1 MFGNKKS
8 ELSSAAAESDTVEVP
23 IVVTATLEK
32 NRNETRLPSPLGKKK
47 SQSNGEPSVL
57 SAGAVFKGILSSPGP
72 VHAQGKL
79 EGELTSPHVTL
90 GDSGQMSGKLTCRNL
105 VIDGKFN
112 GELECDEAVAGATS
126 VMEGVLIC
134 KSLQA
139 APGAQISGK
148 VQIGEH

>member
-8 ELSSAAAESDTVEVP
+8 DASPAEAETIELPTVVSAM
-23 IVVTATLEK
+23 LEK
-32 NRNETRLPSPLGKKK
+32 NRNDTRQPPALGKNK
-47 SQSNGEPSVL
+47 SQACGEPSVL
-57 SAGAVFKGILSSPGP
+57 SAGAVFKGILNSPGP

-90 GDSGQMSGKLTCRNL
+90 GESGQMSGKLTCKNL
-105 VIDGKFN
+105 VIDGKFD
-112 GELECDEAVAGATS
+112 GELACDEAIAGAAA

-134 KSLQA
+134 KSLQV

-148 VQIGEH
+148 VHIGE